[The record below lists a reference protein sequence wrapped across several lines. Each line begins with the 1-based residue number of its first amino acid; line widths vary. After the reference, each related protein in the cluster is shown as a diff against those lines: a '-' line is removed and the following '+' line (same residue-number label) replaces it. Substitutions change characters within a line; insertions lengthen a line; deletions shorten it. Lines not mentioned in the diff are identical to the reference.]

1 MTAFLPTFTARAG
14 WSGQLLVL
22 DGADQRRTLL
32 MYGAPAPQQPRC
44 VDARLLPWS
53 GRSGTTFGDPAAA
66 AKGDTSE
73 ATQFKK
79 SAGDFSRNDSG
90 GGAPD
95 IGATVRGRR
104 PLPAS
109 RQQRGVPDGP

>member
-1 MTAFLPTFTARAG
+1 
-14 WSGQLLVL
+14 LLVL

>member
-1 MTAFLPTFTARAG
+1 M
-14 WSGQLLVL
+14 L
-22 DGADQRRTLL
+22 DGAYWRRTLQSCL
-32 MYGAPAPQQPRC
+32 VHPHDSGRALSN
-44 VDARLLPWS
+44 ARVLPWP

-95 IGATVRGRR
+95 IGNTVRPPRA
-104 PLPAS
+104 AS
-109 RQQRGVPDGP
+109 ASADEEHEAASPGPFRAGF